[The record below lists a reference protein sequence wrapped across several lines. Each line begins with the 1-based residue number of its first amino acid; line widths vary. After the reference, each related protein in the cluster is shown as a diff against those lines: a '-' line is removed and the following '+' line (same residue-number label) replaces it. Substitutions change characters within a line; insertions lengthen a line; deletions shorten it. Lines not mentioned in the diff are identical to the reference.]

1 MLVIDPCRGDTSNG
15 GQMIRTRGVL
25 QLDHILFPHY
35 PGDGADFAQVL
46 LGYSWCLRLPLK
58 PSMSERGGTIGVQ
71 VRASVLQ
78 LTIIIFR

>member
-46 LGYSWCLRLPLK
+46 LGYSWCLRLRQL
-58 PSMSERGGTIGVQ
+58 SLRSVNSSNTERGIIG
-71 VRASVLQ
+71 AP
-78 LTIIIFR
+78 